1 MRPCTL
7 FGLPSQL
14 CSRLNLLEL
23 SISALDELKG
33 RDIVHIDVS
42 GLTDVTDVM
51 ILVTGNTNRQVRALA
66 DNLIASVK
74 QADHI
79 ILGVE
84 GYEDGEWALIDLADV
99 VVHVMIPAARE
110 FYELEKLWTVNS
122 SSRGQIET

>member
-1 MRPCTL
+1 MNTK
-7 FGLPSQL
+7 
-14 CSRLNLLEL
+14 NLLEL

-66 DNLIASVK
+66 DNLIASAK
-74 QADHI
+74 KADHI

-99 VVHVMIPAARE
+99 VVHVMLPAARE

-122 SSRGQIET
+122 SSRGQTEI

>member
-1 MRPCTL
+1 MDTK
-7 FGLPSQL
+7 
-14 CSRLNLLEL
+14 NLLEL

-66 DNLIASVK
+66 DNLVASVK
-74 QADHI
+74 QADQI
-79 ILGVE
+79 VLGVE
-84 GYEDGEWALIDLADV
+84 GYEDGEWTLIDLADV
-99 VVHVMIPAARE
+99 VVHVMSPAARE

-122 SSRGQIET
+122 SSRGQTEA